1 LRLKLVEYRENI
13 TLICHL
19 KTFPMFKEFKEF
31 AFRGNV
37 LDLAVGVVI
46 GAAFNAIV
54 TSLVAD
60 VFMPLIGIVTGGIDF
75 STYGYSVGE
84 ATIAY
89 GKFLQAIFIFLL
101 TAIALFLFIKGINRL
116 RRKEEPKVVP
126 PPAPPADII
135 LLTEIRDLLRA
146 RG

>member
-1 LRLKLVEYRENI
+1 ML
-13 TLICHL
+13 
-19 KTFPMFKEFKEF
+19 KEFKEF

-37 LDLAVGVVI
+37 IDLAIGVVI

-60 VFMPLIGIVTGGIDF
+60 VFMPLIGIVTGGVDF
-75 STYGYSVGE
+75 TNLNYKVGE

-101 TAIALFLFIKGINRL
+101 TAVALFLFIKGINRF
-116 RRKEEPKVVP
+116 RRKEEPAVIV
-126 PPAPPADII
+126 PPAPPAEVI
-135 LLTEIRDLLRA
+135 LLAEIRDLLKTRSL
-146 RG
+146 

>member
-1 LRLKLVEYRENI
+1 MNNLKKPLM
-13 TLICHL
+13 L
-19 KTFPMFKEFKEF
+19 KEFREF

-37 LDLAVGVVI
+37 IDLAIGVVI

-60 VFMPLIGIVTGGIDF
+60 VFMPVIGIITGGYNF
-75 STYGYSVGE
+75 NELGYTVGE

-101 TAIALFLFIKGINRL
+101 TAIVLFMFIKGINRL
-116 RRKEEPKVVP
+116 RKKEEAA
-126 PPAPPADII
+126 PAPPLVPPADVI
-135 LLTEIRDLLRA
+135 LLTEIRDILRA
-146 RG
+146 KP